1 MQTVNMYS
9 PVPSFVRIAA
19 VCGKE
24 MIHLVHDRLTFGMVV
39 MIPLFQLVL
48 FGYTINTDV
57 RNVPAAVADQLNN
70 GFSRQLILDLQA
82 TQVLDFVATAE
93 TPVQLESLI
102 QSGAVNAGLFIPRD
116 AEQRYYNGQRAIA
129 QLLVDGSDTTL
140 GGAVRQLSRFPFVP
154 GGSISNR
161 QIVEQISVRL
171 LYNPERRASLFTV
184 PGLLGVILTMTMIMF
199 TSIAIVRERERG
211 NMELLI
217 TTPIR
222 NLELMIG
229 KITPYVGI
237 GLIQVSVILL
247 LGVVLFAIPIQ
258 GTLLSVYGACL
269 VFILANLTLGLMI
282 STLVRNQLAAMQMS
296 FFILLPSILLS
307 GFMFPF
313 VAMPKAAQYIAEI
326 LPLTHF
332 LRVIRGVILRGEP
345 LSGLTGDLAFLA
357 LFSLFFLVISTLRF
371 TKRLE

>member
-1 MQTVNMYS
+1 MIS
-9 PVPSFVRIAA
+9 PIDSLVRIGA
-19 VCGKE
+19 VCHKE
-24 MIHLVHDRLTFGMVV
+24 ILHLLHDRITFGMIV
-39 MIPLFQLVL
+39 MIPLAQLLL

-70 GFSRQLILDLQA
+70 SFSRQLVMDLQA
-82 TQVLDFVATAE
+82 TQVLDFITVTE
-93 TPVQLESLI
+93 SPQQLEAMI
-102 QSGAVNAGLFIPRD
+102 QSGDVSAGIYIPTD
-116 AEQRYYNGQRAIA
+116 AEERYYLGERSTA

-140 GGAVRQLSRFPFVP
+140 AAAVRQLGNFPFLP
-154 GGSISNR
+154 GGVVSNR
-161 QIVEQISVRL
+161 EQVPPLSVRL
-171 LYNPERRASLFTV
+171 LYNPERRAALFTV

-229 KITPYVGI
+229 KITPYIGI
-237 GLIQVSVILL
+237 GLLQVTVILL
-247 LGVVLFAIPIQ
+247 LSVLLFDIPVAGKLPQ
-258 GTLLSVYGACL
+258 VYLVCL

-282 STLVRNQLAAMQMS
+282 STIAGNQLASMQVS

-307 GFMFPF
+307 GFMFPY
-313 VAMPKAAQYIAEI
+313 VAMPRVAQYLAEI

-332 LRVIRGVILRGEP
+332 LRIIRGVILRNEP
-345 LSGLTGDLAFLA
+345 LSGVTQDLLFLLIFA
-357 LFSLFFLVISTLRF
+357 LFFLVVSAVRF
-371 TKRLE
+371 SKRLE

>member
-1 MQTVNMYS
+1 MYS
-9 PVPSFVRIAA
+9 PVPSIVRIAA
-19 VCGKE
+19 VCRKE

-39 MIPLFQLVL
+39 MIPLFQLIL

-57 RNVPAAVADQLNN
+57 RNVPAAVADNLNN
-70 GFSRQLILDLQA
+70 SFSRQLVMDLQA
-82 TQVLDFVATAE
+82 TQVLDFIAVTE
-93 TPVQLESLI
+93 TPQQLEALI
-102 QSGAVNAGLFIPRD
+102 KRGTVSAGLYIPRD
-116 AEQRYYNGQRAIA
+116 AEQRYYSGDRSMA

-140 GGAVRQLSRFPFVP
+140 GGAVRQLSRFPFLP
-154 GGSISNR
+154 GGTISNLDS
-161 QIVEQISVRL
+161 VEPISVRL

-222 NLELMIG
+222 NLELMVG

-237 GLIQVSVILL
+237 GLVQVSVILF
-247 LGVVLFAIPIQ
+247 LGVMLFDIPVV
-258 GTLLSVYGACL
+258 GSFLPVYTVCL
-269 VFILANLTLGLMI
+269 IFILANLTLGLMI
-282 STLVRNQLAAMQMS
+282 STLVRDQLAAMQMS

-313 VAMPKAAQYIAEI
+313 VAMPKAAQHIAEI

-332 LRVIRGVILRGEP
+332 LRVIRGVMLRGES
-345 LSGLTGDLAFLA
+345 LLGFAGDLSFLLVFA
-357 LFSLFFLVISTLRF
+357 LIFLVFSTLRF
-371 TKRLE
+371 SKRLE